1 MSVSSAA
8 ASPIAPRARFA
19 RASSS
24 SRGDAAVRR
33 VSSDPSTSTA
43 RGSARTSGW
52 GKRRGAIPP
61 DSDLLLDPDTHGYC
75 VYSHADWSYAYKSV
89 VGEIDYPS
97 CRVEGEIPDAIRGG
111 VLYRAGPALFER
123 GGVEYKHMLDG
134 DGMVL
139 RFAFGESQAQA
150 PSSPPAPSSSA
161 CAFTSRFVRTTE
173 FRAEEAADAVVYR
186 GTFGTMR
193 AGGFAANALDLH
205 QKNLANTNIL
215 AWGDR
220 VYALYEAGRPVALD
234 PVTLDAAGE
243 DDLDG
248 KLPPGMFVSA
258 GAPPALERAL
268 GLGGVAF
275 TAHPHVDSHTARAVG
290 WGWKSLV
297 ANRAV
302 EATFWEWAED
312 WSEPT
317 TPTTYRLAGCEA
329 APHDFAVTRS
339 WYVLV
344 QNCLRVNPGP
354 YLAGLKGAGECLVS
368 QPEDPVTVHLVPRP
382 DSGFDG
388 GALVSGRAPAVAEG
402 PRASFEIHVAFAHD
416 GPPID
421 AGEDVSE
428 EEEKGWVTFY
438 TAGWDALAPGSFL
451 GEWAAS
457 DEWDFPT
464 ATKLSPD
471 FNNIPRTLLWRYRV
485 EVATGKVHREPAPG
499 CENLCI
505 DHPHVNP
512 LFEGRRECRYV
523 YASLSNEVGRSGPP
537 LGYVR
542 VDLRTGETQKWWA
555 GNRSF
560 CEEVVIVPKDGARVG
575 DDDAAPERAKEEECW
590 ILGMIA
596 DHSEGGEGKSSLVI
610 LDGANLAAGPVA
622 RVWLEHRIPHGLHGA
637 FVHAERT

>member
-1 MSVSSAA
+1 
-8 ASPIAPRARFA
+8 
-19 RASSS
+19 
-24 SRGDAAVRR
+24 
-33 VSSDPSTSTA
+33 
-43 RGSARTSGW
+43 
-52 GKRRGAIPP
+52 
-61 DSDLLLDPDTHGYC
+61 
-75 VYSHADWSYAYKSV
+75 
-89 VGEIDYPS
+89 
-97 CRVEGEIPDAIRGG
+97 
-111 VLYRAGPALFER
+111 
-123 GGVEYKHMLDG
+123 MLDG

-150 PSSPPAPSSSA
+150 PSSLPAPSSSA

-173 FRAEEAADAVVYR
+173 FRAEEAADAIVYR

-258 GAPPALERAL
+258 GAPRVGTRARTRRRRVHRPPTRRFAHGARRRVGLEEPRGESRGGGYVLGVGGGLVRADDADDVSPRRMRGGAARL
-268 GLGGVAF
+268 RRDPIVVRPRAELSQGQPGTVPRRAARRGGV
-275 TAHPHVDSHTARAVG
+275 SGESARG
-290 WGWKSLV
+290 SRH
-297 ANRAV
+297 RA
-302 EATFWEWAED
+302 
-312 WSEPT
+312 
-317 TPTTYRLAGCEA
+317 
-329 APHDFAVTRS
+329 
-339 WYVLV
+339 
-344 QNCLRVNPGP
+344 
-354 YLAGLKGAGECLVS
+354 
-368 QPEDPVTVHLVPRP
+368 
-382 DSGFDG
+382 
-388 GALVSGRAPAVAEG
+388 
-402 PRASFEIHVAFAHD
+402 PRASTGFGLRRRRARLRSRARRRRGTEGVVRDPRRVRARRTAHRRGRGRFRGGGEGMGDVLHRGVGRVGAGFVPRRVGGFGRVGFPDGDETLSGFQQHPADAPVAVSRGGGD
-416 GPPID
+416 GE
-421 AGEDVSE
+421 G
-428 EEEKGWVTFY
+428 
-438 TAGWDALAPGSFL
+438 
-451 GEWAAS
+451 AS
-457 DEWDFPT
+457 R
-464 ATKLSPD
+464 A
-471 FNNIPRTLLWRYRV
+471 RARV
-485 EVATGKVHREPAPG
+485 REPVHRSPARQPAVRG
-499 CENLCI
+499 STRVSI
-505 DHPHVNP
+505 RV
-512 LFEGRRECRYV
+512 RV
-523 YASLSNEVGRSGPP
+523 AVNEVGRSGPP

-575 DDDAAPERAKEEECW
+575 DDDAAPERAREEECW

>member
-1 MSVSSAA
+1 MGTNRRDAGVRARACGPGAVPRDAPSRVFVDVAHRPNSAESEISDSRQRNAFDARAPDAADSVAGGLPATFIATRAMSVSSAA

-173 FRAEEAADAVVYR
+173 FRAEEAAGAVVYR

-258 GAPPALERAL
+258 GAPRVGTRARTRRRRVHRPPTRRFAHGARRRVGLEEPR
-268 GLGGVAF
+268 GESRGG
-275 TAHPHVDSHTARAVG
+275 G
-290 WGWKSLV
+290 
-297 ANRAV
+297 
-302 EATFWEWAED
+302 
-312 WSEPT
+312 
-317 TPTTYRLAGCEA
+317 
-329 APHDFAVTRS
+329 
-339 WYVLV
+339 YVLGV
-344 QNCLRVNPGP
+344 GGGLVRADDADDVSPRRMRGGAARLRRDPIVVRPRAE
-354 YLAGLKGAGECLVS
+354 LSQGE
-368 QPEDPVTVHLVPRP
+368 PRTVPR
-382 DSGFDG
+382 
-388 GALVSGRAPAVAEG
+388 RA
-402 PRASFEIHVAFAHD
+402 
-416 GPPID
+416 
-421 AGEDVSE
+421 
-428 EEEKGWVTFY
+428 
-438 TAGWDALAPGSFL
+438 
-451 GEWAAS
+451 
-457 DEWDFPT
+457 
-464 ATKLSPD
+464 
-471 FNNIPRTLLWRYRV
+471 
-485 EVATGKVHREPAPG
+485 
-499 CENLCI
+499 
-505 DHPHVNP
+505 
-512 LFEGRRECRYV
+512 
-523 YASLSNEVGRSGPP
+523 
-537 LGYVR
+537 
-542 VDLRTGETQKWWA
+542 
-555 GNRSF
+555 
-560 CEEVVIVPKDGARVG
+560 
-575 DDDAAPERAKEEECW
+575 
-590 ILGMIA
+590 
-596 DHSEGGEGKSSLVI
+596 
-610 LDGANLAAGPVA
+610 
-622 RVWLEHRIPHGLHGA
+622 
-637 FVHAERT
+637 